1 MDTRESDIQT
11 YDNETGNETV
21 AEIMMVTEK
30 DSKTTDPANQA
41 KSATYSILPAE
52 HHNNKGYTGHELGER
67 CSEKSTTPGMTGNP
81 TNGRNPGVKSHTAK
95 DSAETIKDDTGNASN
110 KNSDSVR

>member
-1 MDTRESDIQT
+1 MDTGESDIKT
-11 YDNETGNETV
+11 FDNEPGNETV

-41 KSATYSILPAE
+41 KSATYSILQAE
-52 HHNNKGYTGHELGER
+52 HHNDKGYTGNLA
-67 CSEKSTTPGMTGNP
+67 
-81 TNGRNPGVKSHTAK
+81 NGRNPGVKSHTAN

-110 KNSDSVR
+110 KNSDSVKELGNA